1 GLPGAG
7 AGEDDSAPDNT
18 FEVTLTKGA
27 KGLGFSFIMCDVDP
41 RARALGSVV
50 RVKQL
55 FPQQPAHQNGRIREG
70 DVILAIDGQ
79 RLKDLIYP
87 RVLQLFKN
95 SSSEVQLSLCR
106 PAPETWSQTE
116 PRPESV
122 RVDLPGETACGVL
135 VYKKIK

>member
-1 GLPGAG
+1 LCETNYLAHQVTFNPSQSHHNHNHNHNHDHAPPGG
-7 AGEDDSAPDNT
+7 SSPDNT
-18 FEVTLTKGA
+18 FEVTLTKGS

-55 FPQQPAHQNGRIREG
+55 FPQQPARQNGRIREG

-87 RVLQLFKN
+87 VTARL
-95 SSSEVQLSLCR
+95 
-106 PAPETWSQTE
+106 
-116 PRPESV
+116 PRF
-122 RVDLPGETACGVL
+122 
-135 VYKKIK
+135 